1 MIPMFKQYTRMA
13 TLQVTI
19 AILLV
24 ASISAVS
31 VQLGQKALA
40 QNASSAT
47 NRTGEAA
54 GPQQLTT
61 TGPLS
66 GTNLSSSPSAVGGGN
81 ITSPGTSGT
90 ASSGNMTTPS
100 YNAPK

>member
-1 MIPMFKQYTRMA
+1 MFKQHKTMA
-13 TLQVTI
+13 MLQVTI

-24 ASISAVS
+24 AVCL
-31 VQLGQKALA
+31 QLGQKALA
-40 QNASSAT
+40 QNATT

-66 GTNLSSSPSAVGGGN
+66 LTNASKSPSAVGGGN
-81 ITSPGTSGT
+81 MTSPGTSGT
-90 ASSGNMTTPS
+90 AGAKNLTAGMPG
-100 YNAPK
+100 